1 MRADIFRRLGG
12 MNAHP
17 PQICGLLQT
26 DGSFN
31 YYTKHSRVAMVLKTE
46 LRGYTLTNIETIPN
60 THGSRETKWAAINR
74 GLLFA
79 LENNQR
85 NIHIESDNLSIIR
98 ALMLGNN
105 VLKDEYAKYYRYII
119 MATVSKTWWTDIRW
133 IPREL
138 NASEQLFRNNNYQ
151 QLR

>member
-12 MNAHP
+12 MNVHP
-17 PQICGLLQT
+17 PQLCALLQT
-26 DGSFN
+26 DGRFN
-31 YYTKHSRVAMVLKTE
+31 YHTKHSRAAMVVKTE
-46 LRGYTLTNIETIPN
+46 LRGYTINKVDTLPN
-60 THGSRETKWAAINR
+60 MRCSTETKWASMNR

-105 VLKDEYAKYYRYII
+105 VLKDEYAKYHRYII
-119 MATVSKTWWTDIRW
+119 LTTISKTWWTDIRW

-138 NASEQLFRNNNYQ
+138 NASNQLFINTQ